1 MAKVQNHV
9 ENTVD
14 NLRDSAGNVHEINA
28 AYLNGK
34 GAEKYATTDALP
46 TQATSTKLGLV
57 KSSTTGT
64 AANRDYNVQ
73 VNSDGTMKVN
83 VPWTDTNTS
92 HSHSAGVGLVGS
104 GSAGTSGTYT
114 YKAKLRSETALRVDS
129 AAATTS
135 GNVYPVAVDKSG
147 YLSLNVPLGGFVD
160 VLKGLTGRT
169 KVEWNALN
177 AGEYGSN
184 STYNGETLP
193 PVILE
198 SNSAFWNSASGRPLD
213 ISFHFTKKEKI
224 TTLQVKCPPYG
235 GANPT
240 MTVYYAQNGDAGLTL
255 YKEIATISTAGK
267 ITYEFNKEGISAD
280 YWVVRFTSSGW
291 IDLRLCSPIGLFTTG
306 LYTKECYQ
314 QIMDRV
320 NGSTSVG
327 NYQPKGNYVTTDTT
341 QSISGQKTFDTTPIL
356 SKIKGT
362 KVVGTDANGLIEAHT
377 LGISDITD
385 LRAELNNKMPI
396 EYYNLSYGIF
406 CRDPNGFQY
415 TGIDGD
421 YRERRMFVTF
431 DNATPRTTDP
441 DIGYKRTNLGTVM
454 SAGINDNDLKDYGGA
469 IFANVISQNYSSGAN
484 KDLLLGANQSAYIKF
499 MDMHGNRIPGGL
511 GCLDG
516 VAKGSLFTSR
526 IDSNANKIFTSAL
539 MFKPNPQTN
548 DRDLQSTSAV
558 VSHKMPC
565 FSIYNGIQVTTSG
578 AMYIPDDVI
587 DQMKGGNQYNVAF
600 LAYSK
605 TGQNVDIDQL
615 ASLINAASKKPKIGK
630 SEVITV
636 TIGTTKKITHTAN
649 QDIIYEGYITY
660 QGNGN
665 CPVDISLQRTSDTE
679 TSVISQWSSDLGSTE
694 CTVDVHYHRVTY

>member
-1 MAKVQNHV
+1 MAKIQNHI

-28 AYLNGK
+28 AYLDGK
-34 GAEKYATTDALP
+34 GAEKYATTDDLP

-64 AANRDYNVQ
+64 ATNRNYNVQ

-114 YKAKLRSETALRVDS
+114 YKAKLRSETALTVDS

-160 VLKGLTGRT
+160 VLKGITGRA

-255 YKEIATISTAGK
+255 YKEIAAISTAGK
-267 ITYEFNKEGISAD
+267 IIYEFNEEGISAD

-320 NGSTSVG
+320 NGSTSGG
-327 NYQPKGNYVTTDTT
+327 NYQPKGNYVTTDTV
-341 QSISGQKTFDTTPIL
+341 QSISAKKTFDATPVL
-356 SKIKGT
+356 SKIKGA
-362 KVVGTDANGLIEAHT
+362 KVLGTNTSGTMEAHS
-377 LGISDITD
+377 LGISDIINLGNTLEGMMTKSTD
-385 LRAELNNKMPI
+385 QTITGTKDFKAIRRHSPYLYL
-396 EYYNLSYGIF
+396 
-406 CRDPNGFQY
+406 PNGNRLVKV
-415 TGIDGD
+415 GVKADGTL
-421 YRERRMFVTF
+421 YVNNR
-431 DNATPRTTDP
+431 NP
-441 DIGYKRTNLGTVM
+441 N
-454 SAGINDNDLKDYGGA
+454 S
-469 IFANVISQNYSSGAN
+469 YSW
-484 KDLLLGANQSAYIKF
+484 
-499 MDMHGNRIPGGL
+499 
-511 GCLDG
+511 
-516 VAKGSLFTSR
+516 
-526 IDSNANKIFTSAL
+526 
-539 MFKPNPQTN
+539 
-548 DRDLQSTSAV
+548 
-558 VSHKMPC
+558 
-565 FSIYNGIQVTTSG
+565 
-578 AMYIPDDVI
+578 DV
-587 DQMKGGNQYNVAF
+587 KY
-600 LAYSK
+600 
-605 TGQNVDIDQL
+605 L
-615 ASLINAASKKPKIGK
+615 AS
-630 SEVITV
+630 
-636 TIGTTKKITHTAN
+636 
-649 QDIIYEGYITY
+649 
-660 QGNGN
+660 
-665 CPVDISLQRTSDTE
+665 
-679 TSVISQWSSDLGSTE
+679 
-694 CTVDVHYHRVTY
+694 